1 MDNHDRFIRFLEEHF
16 FAPED
21 VIYSAIKR
29 KTFAPLDESLFED
42 AIPYSELP
50 KDKVNLP
57 QYFVPGYTRSELLKY
72 EDSNMAGGAA
82 MNAFVLEYRRTGAPE
97 ALARVQRLYRGLKKS
112 EETGSTFESGFITK
126 FYGGRFTKET
136 STDQCLYHIYGLD
149 AYFEVATGEE
159 RCHIRKI
166 VPEIVRFWIRHNYT
180 YTYFEWENMK
190 WPPLRFPSLLA
201 IAWEYSHE
209 EIFRREFERIISE
222 NIDCVPEFNCIDR
235 YRGRRFS
242 DYEEKHNIRFLNNMA
257 VRVTMDIMNLSLM
270 LRVFPEHRY
279 AAIWKKGIKTIWEQS
294 RNSLL
299 PDGRYQTLK
308 FYEADTGKTVEP
320 YDDCPLPWAKSAWST
335 MIVRGGLMG
344 LPYMPEYTEEVVKH
358 TENVLGKLEPE
369 AMTYMEELHQYPDD
383 QRFKERFLSGDAI
396 ADYLWAYE
404 LLQTVKGK
412 K

>member
-72 EDSNMAGGAA
+72 EDSNMASGAA
-82 MNAFVLEYRRTGAPE
+82 MNASVLEYRRTGAPE
-97 ALARVQRLYRGLKKS
+97 ALARAQRLYRGLKKI

-209 EIFRREFERIISE
+209 EIFRSEFERIISE